1 VFLATTA
8 LEEFWD
14 NKQEI
19 LFLGAW
25 CLAADR
31 QSTGVLEAHQ
41 TLPCPWNDRDRFYRA
56 AEYVDSCSEALLVQ
70 LSRYLNGVHGTDHSE
85 RYWRIV
91 LGPWLILYTHVIYD
105 RLIHLQSAF
114 ELYSGLET
122 IVMDPSSFRTPA
134 DFPEAVL
141 FASSDAYN
149 LQVFSQLLDLMGFR
163 FPKKKYGSFGSAER
177 GNPQPKAIMASALEK
192 LIRLPVKAR
201 ATTTVTRIRNLAW
214 KQGWRL
220 ARATGF
226 RVLPLHFNVER
237 PFDRIPAVFNEDR
250 LDLGKLAFD
259 EPFQRILTAL
269 LPSHFPTLY
278 LESYQ
283 AAHARIAKARQT
295 PIIMSEYAWS
305 GDEEFKFSAAQAA
318 ERRNCL
324 VTVQHGGGYGAYRS
338 APYEEHERRIGD
350 YFLAWGWADD
360 QMRNCGNIVNP
371 TFAQIE
377 DQRRHAIPGNT
388 ILFVATNQP
397 RFLHR
402 FQSGPV
408 GSQWEDYFDW
418 QHRFITRMAGELRAF
433 VCFRPY
439 PFLYGHAG
447 ERRVPRS
454 FPSLPLDNSPALDYE
469 QLVTARIV
477 VVDHFATVALE
488 ALAANVPAI
497 LFWDPDRWEM
507 RSEVKASFDQ
517 LREAEIL
524 WDSPEGAAEKLAN
537 VYADPGDWW
546 NSDHVQAIRKEFVS
560 QQALTKQDWI
570 SSWIDNLQ
578 KIWSLCGGLG

>member
-31 QSTGVLEAHQ
+31 QSAGALVAHQ
-41 TLPCPWNDRDRFYRA
+41 TLHCPWNDRDRFYRA

-70 LSRYLNGVHGTDHSE
+70 LSRYLNGVHRTGHSE

-91 LGPWLILYTHVIYD
+91 LGPWLILYTHVVYD

-114 ELYSGLET
+114 ERYSGLET

-134 DFPEAVL
+134 DFPEAVS
-141 FASSDAYN
+141 FVSSDAYN
-149 LQVFSQLLDLMGFR
+149 LQIFSQLLDLMGSR
-163 FPKKKYGSFGSAER
+163 FPKKKYDGSFGSAEP
-177 GNPQPKAIMASALEK
+177 GNPRLSAIMVSALEK
-192 LIRLPVKAR
+192 LIRVPVKAR
-201 ATTTVTRIRNLAW
+201 ATTTVTRTRNLGW

-220 ARATGF
+220 ALATRL
-226 RVLPLHFNVER
+226 RVLPLHFDLER
-237 PFDRIPAVFNEDR
+237 PFYRAPALFNEGR
-250 LDLGKLAFD
+250 LALGKLAFD
-259 EPFQRILTAL
+259 DPFQRILTEL

-278 LESYQ
+278 LEGYQ
-283 AAHARIAKARQT
+283 PARTRIAKAGQT

-305 GDEEFKFSAAQAA
+305 GDEEFKFSAAQVA
-318 ERRNCL
+318 ERGNCL
-324 VTVQHGGGYGAYRS
+324 VNVQHGGGYGAYRS

-360 QMRNCGNIVNP
+360 RMRNSGNIVNP
-371 TFAQIE
+371 MFAQLE
-377 DQRRHAIPGNT
+377 NQRRHSSPGNT
-388 ILFVATNQP
+388 VLFVGTNQP

-418 QHRFITRMAGELRAF
+418 QHRFVGRVPGQLRASLS
-433 VCFRPY
+433 FRPY
-439 PFLYGHAG
+439 PFLYRHAG
-447 ERRVPRS
+447 ERRVRRS
-454 FPSLPLDNSPALDYE
+454 FPSVSWDSSPGFYE
-469 QLVTARIV
+469 KLTTARV
-477 VVDHFATVALE
+477 AVVDHFGTVPLE
-488 ALAANVPAI
+488 ALAANVPTI

-524 WDSPEGAAEKLAN
+524 WDSPEGAAEKLAK

-546 NSDHVQAIRKEFVS
+546 NSDHVQVIRKEFVS
-560 QQALTKQDWI
+560 RQALTKQDWI